1 MKNRN
6 KRIAAALLLALTAWA
21 AAACSDNSA
30 PGTGAAV
37 NEAAGNAQTA
47 SPSPSQEPAANDG
60 NDIGAAPDAGGAAN
74 AGGTKD
80 PSGSKGGAD
89 KPAGSTGS
97 TDKPAGDKDGQG
109 TAVSGQPS
117 EQVAAQADT
126 VAALINKEF
135 RLPKGYVPDDL
146 VYPDIPF
153 TFSEKIDK
161 RKLRK
166 EAAGALEKLV
176 AGAKKDGISLAGVS
190 GYRSETRQKTLFD
203 NYAKKDGVAAAD
215 KYSARPGHS
224 EHQTGLAIDMSGT
237 DGKCAAESCFGGTPE
252 AEWLAAHA
260 ADYGFIIRY
269 PEGKESITGYKYEPW
284 HIRFVGKELAVK
296 LAASGDTL
304 EEYYGAAVPVT
315 GRK

>member
-1 MKNRN
+1 MMKNRN

-21 AAACSDNSA
+21 AAACSDSSA
-30 PGTGAAV
+30 PGTGSAV
-37 NEAAGNAQTA
+37 NEAAGNVQTA
-47 SPSPSQEPAANDG
+47 SPSPSQDPAANDG
-60 NDIGAAPDAGGAAN
+60 SEAAGGGAAANAGDTTNAGGAAN
-74 AGGTKD
+74 
-80 PSGSKGGAD
+80 PSGSKGG
-89 KPAGSTGS
+89 

-190 GYRSETRQKTLFD
+190 GYRSETRQKTLYD
-203 NYAKKDGVAAAD
+203 NYVKKDGVAAAD

-260 ADYGFIIRY
+260 AEYGFIIRY

-284 HIRFVGKELAVK
+284 HIRFVGKELAAK
-296 LAASGDTL
+296 LAESGDTL